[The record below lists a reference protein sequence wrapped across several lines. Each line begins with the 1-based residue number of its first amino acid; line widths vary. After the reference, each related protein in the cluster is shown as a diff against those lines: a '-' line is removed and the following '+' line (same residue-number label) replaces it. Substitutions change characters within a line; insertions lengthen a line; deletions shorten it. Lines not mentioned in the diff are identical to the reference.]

1 MTVGKFSGQ
10 EPSDIKSTL
19 LSLSTP
25 VNTAGQCGEVMS
37 VFRMNEI
44 HQNSDSFFAHLAE

>member
-1 MTVGKFSGQ
+1 MTVGNFSGQ

-37 VFRMNEI
+37 VC
-44 HQNSDSFFAHLAE
+44 FASVSHERNAPEQ